1 MVECNPITKRNS
13 DGKKIS
19 KRFQMIKMK
28 TSKLGEMLS
37 MKTLKNN
44 FNDEITHIYNVQC
57 DVLLYAYT
65 VEGPNQVD

>member
-1 MVECNPITKRNS
+1 
-13 DGKKIS
+13 
-19 KRFQMIKMK
+19 MIKMK
-28 TSKLGEMLS
+28 ISKLGEMLS

-44 FNDEITHIYNVQC
+44 FNDEITHIHNVQC